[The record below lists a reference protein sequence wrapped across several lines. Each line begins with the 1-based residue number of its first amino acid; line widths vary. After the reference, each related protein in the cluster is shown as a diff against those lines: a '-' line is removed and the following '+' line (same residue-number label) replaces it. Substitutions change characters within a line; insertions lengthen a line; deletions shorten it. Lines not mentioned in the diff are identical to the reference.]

1 MNGLRI
7 RRLYYST
14 TDVSEI
20 AKVQPHVLRSWESK
34 FPNLNP
40 SKSKSGR
47 RLFRQGDLDLV
58 LIIKKLKDEGY
69 TEEKIR
75 NLIKYHGR
83 EKLIKIELLHDREK
97 SGKVILFFEIYSGL
111 KEILKILNSD

>member
-1 MNGLRI
+1 MNGLGI
-7 RRLYYST
+7 RRLYFST
-14 TDVSEI
+14 SDVSEI

-47 RLFRQGDLDLV
+47 RLFKPGDLDLV
-58 LIIKKLKDEGY
+58 LIIKKLKDKGY

-75 NLIKYHGR
+75 SLLKYHGR
-83 EKLIKIELLHDREK
+83 EKLIILHDREK
-97 SGKVILFFEIYSGL
+97 SWKVLLFFEIYSCL
-111 KEILKILNSD
+111 KEILKILNTD